1 MSTLPDRLKEAMTL
15 RDMTQADIVRQT
27 GINKSAL
34 SCYISGKYLPKQN
47 AIYKLAKALNV
58 NEVWLMGVD
67 GAPIERMSDADRFR
81 KTAKSWNETH
91 TFAPKVSKEEF
102 EILKKFRTLDA
113 RGKSNVM
120 MVLNNEYQFAKE
132 SKGIIDSEEFLA
144 AHSNGNLNQDQQEQV
159 DIFKGE
165 KT

>member
-58 NEVWLMGVD
+58 NETWLMGVE
-67 GAPIERMSDADRFR
+67 GAPIERISDADRFR
-81 KTAKSWNETH
+81 KTAEAWNETH
-91 TFAPKVSKEEF
+91 AFAPKVSKEEF

-113 RGKSNVM
+113 RGKANVM
-120 MVLNNEYQFAKE
+120 TVLNNEYQFVKE
-132 SKGIIDSEEFLA
+132 SQGIIDSEEFLA
-144 AHSNGNLNQDQQEQV
+144 AHGAVKLTEEQKQEIQK
-159 DIFKGE
+159 FKE
-165 KT
+165 D

>member
-58 NEVWLMGVD
+58 NEAWLMGV
-67 GAPIERMSDADRFR
+67 EC
-81 KTAKSWNETH
+81 
-91 TFAPKVSKEEF
+91 
-102 EILKKFRTLDA
+102 
-113 RGKSNVM
+113 
-120 MVLNNEYQFAKE
+120 
-132 SKGIIDSEEFLA
+132 
-144 AHSNGNLNQDQQEQV
+144 SNGTQSQSQ
-159 DIFKGE
+159 
-165 KT
+165 KTKAKRTY